1 MYIVRQTGTGL
12 RYYRC
17 AVKKNKYDETICA
30 NGGVNAD
37 IALKTI
43 WVIVKTA
50 IAKDEFME
58 MSNEKIAK
66 IIREIDIDNLTS
78 KIQSLNADISTAKS
92 EQASI
97 LESIKILTNPKLLLH
112 QQQQYENKE
121 KFISAA
127 EDEIKR
133 LKVER
138 HQKEVSKAELANDVA
153 IETLD
158 NFSIED
164 KARLFKKYLE
174 RVVYYSETQR
184 RGTFVVDFKN
194 GTRRIV
200 CIHIKAKSA
209 EVVELPHSFQFDEQN
224 RSILVPIHHR
234 ASNNKFELPAIK
246 NTPYTAKE
254 VMDMLA
260 YQEEYWIKGISNQ
273 PYFE

>member
-1 MYIVRQTGTGL
+1 M
-12 RYYRC
+12 
-17 AVKKNKYDETICA
+17 
-30 NGGVNAD
+30 
-37 IALKTI
+37 LKTI

-66 IIREIDIDNLTS
+66 IIREIDNLTS